1 MFLGKPFAGLVMFGL
16 FCLLSGTAYSQQVL
30 VCYTLHNDLVN
41 FDRRAHSVN
50 HYFMPE
56 LGEAREA
63 ALRADSPLCI
73 SSSCKERARYDIERY
88 HYLLMIWERSPLG
101 GADPVRQRILE
112 QMRLNGCPGE
122 GSWYE
127 RNAVIVRAPDPDNE
141 DYSRSPFK

>member
-63 ALRADSPLCI
+63 ALGQIRRFAFPALARSGHGTT
-73 SSSCKERARYDIERY
+73 SSATIIC
-88 HYLLMIWERSPLG
+88 
-101 GADPVRQRILE
+101 
-112 QMRLNGCPGE
+112 
-122 GSWYE
+122 
-127 RNAVIVRAPDPDNE
+127 
-141 DYSRSPFK
+141 